1 MEEYDR
7 WLHSRWTALGTLRV
21 LNSGI
26 FVEARGH
33 WRERSN
39 LAEGIL
45 IYCTEGKGWYLQN
58 EKKWEVLPGDLLYCP
73 PLSRHRYWADTEHPW
88 TIFWMHL
95 SGDLLPQ
102 YENLLGLAK
111 RGPVRRI
118 GLHNDIIADF
128 NRLTI
133 THPFTSI
140 GDSEFFCIQA
150 NAFSILGRIA
160 ALPQNIAEIG
170 AAYAP
175 IQKAISLMNA
185 SLHQS
190 FDLPGF
196 AREAGFSKRHFT
208 RQFRRITGLSPADWF
223 IQQKIRR
230 ACSLLSLPQV
240 KIKEVA
246 NRLGYMDAL
255 YFSRVFKRI
264 VGLSPVTYHRKM
276 TNLSGLD
283 ESKR

>member
-1 MEEYDR
+1 MPKRIKAHREKGRKDQVRHHGKLRGKDAVVTFESPPPLDSKLQRGFGECYRWNLTMEEYDR

-208 RQFRRITGLSPADWF
+208 RQFRRDHWP
-223 IQQKIRR
+223 
-230 ACSLLSLPQV
+230 
-240 KIKEVA
+240 VA
-246 NRLGYMDAL
+246 G
-255 YFSRVFKRI
+255 
-264 VGLSPVTYHRKM
+264 
-276 TNLSGLD
+276 
-283 ESKR
+283 